1 MQPGD
6 GVDERLRRSRSCS
19 PRGWGEGE
27 GKGKSKGTGCFNCGA
42 SDHRA
47 RDCPAKQNRQPRP
60 EPRWRREGRTPRT
73 ALVRQIYFQ
82 LRHGIGKDKGE
93 TASIHELENMSVH
106 LLDDGDPKS
115 FVRQLKREDV
125 EGLFEW
131 NLEAELVRLRQ
142 HPERGGAAS
151 ASGATQDAAPKA
163 RASSSGAEAAPEEW
177 YCSSGI
183 AETCEVVWCER
194 TAAPGARY
202 WKPKGKEHMWVCGP
216 CQQLKEARQADV
228 YWVF

>member
-1 MQPGD
+1 M
-6 GVDERLRRSRSCS
+6 
-19 PRGWGEGE
+19 
-27 GKGKSKGTGCFNCGA
+27 
-42 SDHRA
+42 
-47 RDCPAKQNRQPRP
+47 
-60 EPRWRREGRTPRT
+60 
-73 ALVRQIYFQ
+73 RQIHFQ

-93 TASIHELENMSVH
+93 TASIHELENRSVH

-202 WKPKGKEHMWVCGP
+202 WKPKGKDHMWVCGP
-216 CQQLKEARQADV
+216 CQQLKEAREADV